1 MIRQRKRYKNQNYL
15 KILCKNRETAKF
27 APTLQFLCLI
37 FQLFHHLLAF
47 FSPCCHT
54 KAASS
59 APRPVAF
66 GPFAI
71 RMFAGHS
78 NYAHALTGSNPPCF
92 RMKQTD
98 IHLFLSGSPKSV
110 SFLGK
115 RSSNGAHEK
124 TGLTPVFDSSV
135 VCCDVVRSKGSDR
148 LLRLACRLPPRLPSR
163 SPSDHS
169 LFECSQDIRITLM
182 PSRVRIPSVL
192 G

>member
-1 MIRQRKRYKNQNYL
+1 MTPIS
-15 KILCKNRETAKF
+15 AKF
-27 APTLQFLCLI
+27 VEKCRMSSYDQIFLNERSCPHGFESLSV
-37 FQLFHHLLAF
+37 FV
-47 FSPCCHT
+47 
-54 KAASS
+54 
-59 APRPVAF
+59 R
-66 GPFAI
+66 
-71 RMFAGHS
+71 
-78 NYAHALTGSNPPCF
+78 N
-92 RMKQTD
+92 KQTSTS
-98 IHLFLSGSPKSV
+98 FYRGPPKSI

-124 TGLTPVFDSSV
+124 TGLKPVFDSSV

-192 G
+192 V